1 MFKTI
6 AARLTLTNLI
16 LVLLIVG
23 IVGSTIFVLERQ
35 KDDGLVVNLSGRQRM
50 LTQRMAH
57 QLLGFSRLR
66 DQGKTAQAERQ
77 ALLLTLQ
84 VFEKT
89 LEALDHGGPAP
100 MDLQLVNLRQ
110 TPPASAAVSAQLA
123 RVRGLYWAHEK
134 QARIILDGTETERHQ
149 AEAYIIENNS
159 ELLSEMN
166 TAVSILQSEAEARVK
181 QLYYIQG
188 GALVLAL
195 LVFWLLS
202 SYVER
207 TIVEPLRRLAMLA
220 DAISRG
226 EVNFPVEVGGA
237 KELVRL
243 GASVERLRVA
253 MKNLIPSGETAEL
266 AGL

>member
-1 MFKTI
+1 
-6 AARLTLTNLI
+6 LTNLV
-16 LVLLIVG
+16 LVLLIIG

-57 QLLGFSRLR
+57 QLLGYSQLR
-66 DQGKTAQAERQ
+66 DQGKPAQAERQ

-134 QARIILDGTETERHQ
+134 QARVILDGTEAERHQ
-149 AEAYIIENNS
+149 AVAYIIENNS

-166 TAVSILQSEAEARVK
+166 TAVSILQSEGEARVR

-188 GALVLAL
+188 GALLLAL
-195 LVFWLLS
+195 LVFWLLA

-207 TIVEPLRRLAMLA
+207 TVIEPLKRLSIVA

-226 EVNFPVEVGGA
+226 DVQFPVEVSGA
-237 KELVRL
+237 KELARL

-253 MKNLIPSGETAEL
+253 MKNLMPSGETAEL